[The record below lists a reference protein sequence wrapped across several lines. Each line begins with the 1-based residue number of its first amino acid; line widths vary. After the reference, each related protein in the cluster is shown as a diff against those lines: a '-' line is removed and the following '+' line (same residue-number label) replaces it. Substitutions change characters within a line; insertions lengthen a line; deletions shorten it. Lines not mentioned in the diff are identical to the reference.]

1 MGTSLQQKLFSG
13 TAEMIVKSL
22 IIKPVSSGH
31 FIVDTSLLRT
41 LFFGPSLHYSLELT
55 SLQQT
60 QAITSY
66 MRYFL

>member
-1 MGTSLQQKLFSG
+1 
-13 TAEMIVKSL
+13 MIVKSL